1 MNNFLTTI
9 ATVLFFVLSGS
20 ATADLS
26 GSPLVP
32 KKEAA
37 FAGDYLQKL
46 RERSF
51 DHVKLHLAP
60 ELKAQVT
67 DQKLEEVARYF
78 PPGKLISAELV
89 GSQTHTARSTWHG
102 NFSFEYQFEGGWAL
116 ANVVLKRAG
125 EGLSVV
131 DFGVYRTDG
140 SQRELNKFVLQGK
153 SPWHYAILALAL
165 AVPLFIIITLIV
177 CVRTPIPRR
186 KWLWV
191 IFILGGI
198 GSVSINWTT
207 GASEFNLFQYLVLGG
222 SATAS
227 SEYAPW
233 VITAGFP
240 LGALIFWFK
249 RRKFIALSLA
259 GKSEQAAPGEG
270 GATAAG

>member
-1 MNNFLTTI
+1 M
-9 ATVLFFVLSGS
+9 
-20 ATADLS
+20 
-26 GSPLVP
+26 
-32 KKEAA
+32 
-37 FAGDYLQKL
+37 
-46 RERSF
+46 
-51 DHVKLHLAP
+51 
-60 ELKAQVT
+60 
-67 DQKLEEVARYF
+67 
-78 PPGKLISAELV
+78 
-89 GSQTHTARSTWHG
+89 
-102 NFSFEYQFEGGWAL
+102 

-153 SPWHYAILALAL
+153 SPWHYAILTLAL

-198 GSVSINWTT
+198 GSVGTNWTT
-207 GASEFNLFQYLVLGG
+207 GALEFNLLQYLVLGG
-222 SATAS
+222 SALAS
-227 SEYAPW
+227 SEHAPW

-259 GKSEQAAPGEG
+259 AKSEQAAPGEG